1 MSDQAVIETSEAS
14 RPQDGARTPAD
25 SDWSQYV
32 TFLVDE
38 RSYAIEITGI
48 REIRGWTSPTSLPN
62 APHAMRGLLNLRG
75 IVVPVFDLRCQ
86 FSGMPTEVG
95 TSHVVIIVALVDRLI
110 GILVDAVSDI
120 LTLEP
125 GDIMPVPKV
134 SACADQDFLYGLV
147 SKGDRMIALLQLDG
161 LFDIDI

>member
-1 MSDQAVIETSEAS
+1 MSDQTVVETMEAS
-14 RPQDGARTPAD
+14 RPQHDNRVVVD
-25 SDWSQYV
+25 QDWSQYV

-38 RSYAIEITGI
+38 RSYGIEITKI
-48 REIRGWTSPTSLPN
+48 REIRGWSLPTNLPN

-86 FSGMPTEVG
+86 FSGVNTEVG
-95 TSHVVIIVALVDRLI
+95 GSHVVIIVALVDRLI

-125 GDIMPVPKV
+125 GDIMPVPKAG
-134 SACADQDFLYGLV
+134 SGPNQDFLYGLV
-147 SKGDRMIALLQLDG
+147 SRGDRMIALLQLEG
-161 LFDIDI
+161 LFDIDV